1 MPPSARPT
9 PIRTCIGC
17 RHARPQQA
25 LLRIARTPAGIRSD
39 PNARLPGR
47 GAYLCPDPDCI
58 ATARRR
64 DASRLRHA
72 LRGGDPREALAA
84 LDDLEAAV
92 MHHQVPA
99 STVRSENA

>member
-1 MPPSARPT
+1 LPPRAPRT
-9 PIRTCIGC
+9 PVRTCIGC
-17 RHARPQQA
+17 RRARVRQA
-25 LLRIARTPAGIRSD
+25 LLRIARTPTGIRCD
-39 PNARLPGR
+39 PDARLPGR

-72 LRGGDPREALAA
+72 LRGGDHREALAA

-92 MHHQVPA
+92 MHHQVPT

>member
-1 MPPSARPT
+1 LPPSAPRT

-17 RHARPQQA
+17 RRARDRQA
-25 LLRIARTPAGIRSD
+25 LLRIARTPQGIRCD
-39 PNARLPGR
+39 PDARLPGR

-64 DASRLRHA
+64 GASRLRHA
-72 LRGGDPREALAA
+72 LRGGDQHEALTA
-84 LDDLEAAV
+84 LDNLGAVV
-92 MHHQVPA
+92 MHHQVRA

>member
-1 MPPSARPT
+1 LPGSATRS

-17 RHARPQQA
+17 RRAREKKA
-25 LLRIARTPAGIRSD
+25 LLRIARTPAGIRCD
-39 PNARLPGR
+39 PAAQLPGR

-72 LRGGDPREALAA
+72 LRGGDHHEALAA
-84 LDDLEAAV
+84 LDELEAAV
-92 MHHQVPA
+92 KYHQVPT

>member
-1 MPPSARPT
+1 LPRSEPRQPV
-9 PIRTCIGC
+9 RTCIGC
-17 RHARPQQA
+17 RRARDRQA
-25 LLRIARTPAGIRSD
+25 LLRIARTPDGIRCD
-39 PNARLPGR
+39 PDARLPGR

-64 DASRLRHA
+64 GASRLRHA
-72 LRGGDPREALAA
+72 LRGGDQYEALAA